1 MALDYDGATPLHM
14 AGFSAKVANVQ
25 ILLTAGAK
33 VNARTDSGYTPLHYA
48 ALNSE
53 ESVQALLAA
62 GAKITARSVRGET
75 PLHYAA
81 KLGSLSAAILTL
93 LTAGAEAKA
102 KNNQG
107 KTPWDLV
114 QKNEKLK
121 NTEAYWAL
129 NDAQYN

>member
-1 MALDYDGATPLHM
+1 M
-14 AGFSAKVANVQ
+14 
-25 ILLTAGAK
+25 
-33 VNARTDSGYTPLHYA
+33 YTPLHYA

-53 ESVQALLAA
+53 ESVQAILAA

-81 KLGSLSAAILTL
+81 KLESLSAAILTL
-93 LTAGAEAKA
+93 LTAGANAKA